1 LIVALKPSALETSLH
16 YVVVV
21 GIDPE
26 QDVVYVNDAA
36 QRKLLKQDWTG
47 FEKQWSAVEHWT
59 LLALP
64 K

>member
-1 LIVALKPSALETSLH
+1 LH

-21 GIDPE
+21 GVDPE
-26 QDVVYVNDAA
+26 QNVVLLNDAA
-36 QRKLLKQDWTG
+36 QRKLLKQERG
-47 FEKQWSAVEHWT
+47 SFEKEWSAAGRWT